1 MRSPRIAAIGAGHAG
16 PVIAR
21 VIMDAGYPVSIA
33 ASGDPDQIALLA
45 QVLTPGA
52 EPRWAADAVADA
64 DIVVLSIPLHRF
76 AALDQSPLAGKTV
89 IDAMNYWPPTDGVQ
103 ALFEDPRLGSSEI
116 VQSRLAQSR
125 VVKTFNHVGYHDL
138 EDWRRPAGAEDR
150 LALGVAGDDP
160 GAVELVTE
168 LVDRAGYD
176 PVRLDGLRAGR
187 ALEPG
192 HAVFG
197 AGLRRD
203 DFEAALVACAS
214 EVAA

>member
-1 MRSPRIAAIGAGHAG
+1 MTSPRIAVIGAGHAG
-16 PVIAR
+16 PTIAR

-52 EPRWAADAVADA
+52 EPRWAADAAADA
-64 DIVVLSIPLHRF
+64 DLVVLSIPLHRF
-76 AALDQSPLAGKTV
+76 ATLDPAPLAGKTV

-103 ALFEDPRLGSSEI
+103 QLFEDPRFGSSEI
-116 VQSRLAQSR
+116 VQRRLAQSS

-138 EDWRRPAGAEDR
+138 EDWRRPTGAADR
-150 LALGVAGDDP
+150 RALGVAGDDP
-160 GAVELVTE
+160 GAVDLVSQ
-168 LVDRAGYD
+168 LVGRAGYD
-176 PVRLDGLRAGR
+176 PVRLDGLHAGR

-203 DFEAALVACAS
+203 DFEAALAACPS
-214 EVAA
+214 VVAA

>member
-1 MRSPRIAAIGAGHAG
+1 MTAPRIAVVGTGHAG

-33 ASGDPDQIALLA
+33 ASGSPHQIALLA
-45 QVLTPGA
+45 EVLTPGA
-52 EPRWAADAVADA
+52 EPRWAADAIADA
-64 DIVVLSIPLHRF
+64 DLVVLSIPLHRF
-76 AALDQSPLAGKTV
+76 AALDPTPLAGKTV

-103 ALFEDPRLGSSEI
+103 QMFEDPRLGSSEI
-116 VQSRLAQSR
+116 VQSRAAQSS

-138 EDWRRPAGAEDR
+138 EDWRRPAGAADR

-160 GAVELVTE
+160 GAVDLVAELVE
-168 LVDRAGYD
+168 RVGYD
-176 PVRLDGLRAGR
+176 PVRLDSLRAGR
-187 ALEPG
+187 GLEPG

-197 AGLRRD
+197 AALRRD
-203 DFEAALVACAS
+203 DFEAALAACA

>member
-1 MRSPRIAAIGAGHAG
+1 
-16 PVIAR
+16 VIAR
-21 VIMDAGYPVSIA
+21 VLMDAGYPVSIA
-33 ASGDPDQIALLA
+33 ASRDPEQIALLA

-52 EPRWAADAVADA
+52 DPRWAADAVADA

-76 AALDQSPLAGKTV
+76 ATLDPSLLAGKTV

-103 ALFEDPRLGSSEI
+103 AAFEDQRLGSSEI
-116 VQSRLAQSR
+116 VQARLPQSR

-138 EDWRRPAGAEDR
+138 EDWRRPAGAADR

-160 GAVELVTE
+160 QAVDLVAELVE
-168 LVDRAGYD
+168 HAGYD
-176 PVRLDGLRAGR
+176 AVRLDSLQAGR

-203 DFEAALVACAS
+203 DFEAALAACAKI
-214 EVAA
+214 AA

>member
-1 MRSPRIAAIGAGHAG
+1 MTSPRIAVVGAGHAG

-21 VIMDAGYPVSIA
+21 VLMDAGYPVSIA
-33 ASGDPDQIALLA
+33 ASRDPEQIALLA

-52 EPRWAADAVADA
+52 DPRWAADAVADA

-76 AALDQSPLAGKTV
+76 ATLDPSLLAGKTV

-103 ALFEDPRLGSSEI
+103 AAFEDQRLGSSEI
-116 VQSRLAQSR
+116 VRARLPQSR

-138 EDWRRPAGAEDR
+138 EDWRRPAGAADR

-160 GAVELVTE
+160 QAVDLVAELVE
-168 LVDRAGYD
+168 HAGYD
-176 PVRLDGLRAGR
+176 AVRLDSLQAGR

-203 DFEAALVACAS
+203 DFEAALAACAKI
-214 EVAA
+214 AA